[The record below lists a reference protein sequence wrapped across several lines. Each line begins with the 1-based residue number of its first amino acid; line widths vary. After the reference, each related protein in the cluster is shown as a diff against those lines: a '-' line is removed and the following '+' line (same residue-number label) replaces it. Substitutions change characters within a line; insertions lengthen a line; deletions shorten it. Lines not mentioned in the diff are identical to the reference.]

1 MHRKTLFQDE
11 RKQRGAVLRVMC
23 LSLMMVVGAV
33 ASLNV
38 ALPEIARSTGASQ
51 TQLQWI
57 VAAYAL
63 AFAALLLPAGAIGDR
78 IGRKP
83 VLAAGLGLFGALLAG
98 RDLPEQPRRADRAA
112 RRSWASARR

>member
-1 MHRKTLFQDE
+1 MLGKKLLQDE

-63 AFAALLLPAGAIGDR
+63 AFAALLLPAVRSATGS
-78 IGRKP
+78 
-83 VLAAGLGLFGALLAG
+83 AAS
-98 RDLPEQPRRADRAA
+98 RCWWP
-112 RRSWASARR
+112 ASASSASPRSRPSS

>member
-1 MHRKTLFQDE
+1 MHGRTLFRDE

-23 LSLMMVVGAV
+23 LALMMVVGAV

-38 ALPEIARSTGASQ
+38 AQPEIARSTGASQ

-83 VLAAGLGLFGALLAG
+83 VLAAGLGLFGLSSLAAVF
-98 RDLPEQPRRADRAA
+98 LNSP
-112 RRSWASARR
+112 AS